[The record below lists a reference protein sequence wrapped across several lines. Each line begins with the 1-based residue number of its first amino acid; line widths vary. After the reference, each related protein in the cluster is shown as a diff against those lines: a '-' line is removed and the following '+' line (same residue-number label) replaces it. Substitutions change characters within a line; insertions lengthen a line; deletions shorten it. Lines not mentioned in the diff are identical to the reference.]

1 MEKKNKIRVL
11 FLANI
16 PQIDKRSVGGA
27 TMLSKKIL
35 DFLQK
40 KDEIL
45 VKHYQFRRNW
55 RPKFQIVDFFILIVK
70 LPFIIRKYEVVS
82 IHSTPDMNLTIGP
95 ILAKTA
101 KIFNKKVVYH
111 LFGGNFYE
119 QYISAPKFVRWV
131 VDNTTFK
138 SNYVFFETKQ
148 LMRVFSDMGGT
159 DLIWLPNSRKKIL
172 DRMPDRSYNKKF
184 VFISRVIKE
193 KGIDTILEAF
203 DKLDDSYNLS
213 IYGPIPPNKYTI
225 RDLTKRNCFYNG
237 ILTEEEVLE
246 VLMENDVLLLPTYF
260 DGEGYPGI
268 IIEAL
273 SVGMPVIASNWKAIN
288 EIISSGHNGLLC
300 APKDSNSLLKRIL
313 ELNNENY
320 LQLSKNAW
328 ASFEGFDAERV
339 FNKLL
344 LSYLN

>member
-1 MEKKNKIRVL
+1 MEKKSKVRVL
-11 FLANI
+11 FLANL
-16 PQIDKRSVGGA
+16 PQVDKRSVGGA

-40 KDEIL
+40 RNEVIVD
-45 VKHYQFRRNW
+45 HYQFRKNW
-55 RPKFQIVDFFILIVK
+55 RPKFQILDFLILILR
-70 LPFIIRKYEVVS
+70 LPFLIRKYDVVS

-101 KIFNKKVVYH
+101 KIFKKKVVYH
-111 LFGGNFYE
+111 FFGGNFYE
-119 QYISAPKFVRWV
+119 QYKSAPKFIRSA
-131 VDNTTFK
+131 VDNSTFR
-138 SNYVFFETKQ
+138 SDHVFFETKQ
-148 LMRVFSDMGGT
+148 LIRAFSHMDRSN
-159 DLIWLPNSRKKIL
+159 LVWLPNSRDNNL
-172 DRMPDRSYNKKF
+172 DKLPDRSYNKKY

-193 KGIDTILEAF
+193 KGIDIILEAF
-203 DKLDDSYNLS
+203 EKLDDTYTIS
-213 IYGPIPPNKYTI
+213 IYGPIPKSQYTI
-225 RDLTKRNCFYNG
+225 KELTKRNCFYKG
-237 ILTEEEVLE
+237 VLSEEEVLD

-273 SVGMPVIASNWKAIN
+273 SVGMPVIASDWKAIN

-300 APKDSNSLLKRIL
+300 TPKDSASLLKQIL
-313 ELNNENY
+313 ELNKEKY

-328 ASFEGFDAERV
+328 ESFEGFDAEKV

-344 LSYLN
+344 NSYLN

>member
-1 MEKKNKIRVL
+1 MEKKSKTRVL

-16 PQIDKRSVGGA
+16 PQVDKRSIGGA

-45 VKHYQFRRNW
+45 VKHYQFRKNW
-55 RPKFQIVDFFILIVK
+55 RPKFQIVDFLILIVK
-70 LPFIIRKYEVVS
+70 LPFLIRKYEVVS

-111 LFGGNFYE
+111 FFGGNFYE
-119 QYISAPKFVRWV
+119 QYKSAPKFVRWA

-138 SNYVFFETKQ
+138 SDHIFFETKQ
-148 LMRVFSDMGGT
+148 LIRAFSDMGRT
-159 DLIWLPNSRKKIL
+159 NLIWLPNSRDKIL
-172 DRMPDRSYNKKF
+172 DKMPNRSFDKKF

-193 KGIDTILEAF
+193 KGIDIILEAF
-203 DKLDDSYNLS
+203 EKLDNSYTIS
-213 IYGPIPPNKYTI
+213 IYGPIHTKKYNV
-225 RDLTKRNCFYNG
+225 RNLTKRNCFYKG
-237 ILTEEEVLE
+237 ILKEQEVLG
-246 VLMENDVLLLPTYF
+246 VLLENDVLLLPTFF

-273 SVGMPVIASNWKAIN
+273 SVAMPVIASDWKAIN
-288 EIISSGHNGLLC
+288 EIIVTGHNGLLC
-300 APKDSNSLLKRIL
+300 APKDSDSLLKRIL

-320 LQLSKNAW
+320 LQLSWNAW
-328 ASFEGFDAERV
+328 ESFEGFDAERV